1 MSLPTNLT
9 ERISAQLGETQAAIA
24 TALEAANRS
33 DTVRLLAVS
42 KTQAAEAVL
51 AAAHAG
57 QTSFGENYVQEG
69 VNKILACRAAGYISE
84 RALTWHLIGPLQS
97 NKTRLVAELF
107 DWVESVDRL
116 KIAERL
122 SEQRPASL
130 PPLQICVQVNI
141 SGESSKSG
149 CSPTEAAVLCIELAK
164 LPKLQL
170 RGLMSIP
177 EPIEGQTAQ
186 RAACRPLRELFD
198 RIKPTLPN
206 PDSFDTLS
214 IGMSHDLA
222 AAIAEGATQVR
233 IGTAIFG
240 QRTLKTTE

>member
-9 ERISAQLGETQAAIA
+9 ERISAQLGETHAAIA
-24 TALEAANRS
+24 TALDAANRS
-33 DTVRLLAVS
+33 DTVRLLVVS

-57 QTSFGENYVQEG
+57 QKSFGENYVQEG
-69 VNKILACRAAGYISE
+69 INKILACRAAGHVGE
-84 RALTWHLIGPLQS
+84 QALTWHLIGPLQS

-116 KIAERL
+116 KIAKRL

-130 PPLQICVQVNI
+130 PKLQVCVQVNI
-141 SGESSKSG
+141 SGETSKSG
-149 CSPTEAAVLCIELAK
+149 CSPTEAATLCTELAQ
-164 LPKLQL
+164 LPRLQL
-170 RGLMSIP
+170 RGLMAIP
-177 EPIEGQTAQ
+177 EPIEGEIAQ
-186 RAACRPLRELFD
+186 RAACHPLRELFD

-240 QRTLKTTE
+240 QRASKAIE